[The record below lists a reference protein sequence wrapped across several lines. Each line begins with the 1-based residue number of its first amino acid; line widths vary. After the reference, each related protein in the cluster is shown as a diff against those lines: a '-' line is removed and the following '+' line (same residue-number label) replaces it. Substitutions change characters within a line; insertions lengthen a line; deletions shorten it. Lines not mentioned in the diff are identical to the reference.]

1 MGVNAPIFNFLLKN
15 KKHIKGR
22 ALQLGRQGF
31 HIDGHNYDFA
41 KEVFESYDKETPF
54 GDLFNDNGYT
64 ETLFYY
70 FGCHTVDSMDASDYE
85 KASVIHDL
93 NEPVPEHLYNQYDII
108 FDGGTI
114 EHIFDVKTVFENV
127 KKMLKVGG
135 VFLSVNGG
143 NNHLGHGF
151 YQFSPDLYRAVFSKE
166 AGFNLI
172 QIEIVDGPF
181 TYLPIDLTNNMSRAI
196 RTNAE
201 ETYICAVVEKV
212 SEVVDNKPQETFYK
226 KQWGQA

>member
-1 MGVNAPIFNFLLKN
+1 MGVNVPIFNFLLKN
-15 KKHIKGR
+15 KKHIKSK

-31 HIDGHNYDFA
+31 HIDNHNYVFA
-41 KEVFESYDKETPF
+41 KEVFESYEPVVNFDSIF
-54 GDLFNDNGYT
+54 SSDGYT
-64 ETLFYY
+64 ETLFEY
-70 FGCHTVDSMDASDYE
+70 FGCSKVDSMDASDYE
-85 KASVIHDL
+85 RATIIHDL
-93 NEPVPEHLYNQYDII
+93 NEPVPERLYGQYDVI

-127 KKMLKVGG
+127 KKMLKVNG

-181 TYLPIDLTNNMSRAI
+181 TYLPIDLTWDMNRAI
-196 RTNAE
+196 RTNQE

-212 SEVVDNKPQETFYK
+212 KEGLYNKPQETFYK
-226 KQWGQA
+226 GQWGQ